1 MVARGPRLATTNAL
15 SFERERKDSN
25 AGPSP
30 GDRHGTDAHQSAD
43 VAAIFSRIEAGQ
55 PRGRQFADA
64 GKAALAVLVILVLAA
79 LFGQR
84 LLGLFGVSLDA
95 FMVAGGSV
103 LAWIGFG
110 MLRGAPAGSQ
120 GPGGG
125 AASEDRS
132 LTPLILFAA
141 SPGTITGVITLAVAQ
156 TRQKFPVTALV
167 AVFVGALVMWLAIA
181 LAVRFGE
188 PVSRRERLCARHR
201 HPFHGVDR
209 DRDGSPVHAH
219 GHSDVHENQRAVI
232 AIVFS
237 RPVSIG
243 NHEPLLNETEGLTMG
258 KLKTSS
264 KKSETQP
271 STETSPSFGFH
282 PSWAELYEMGN
293 SLRTS
298 ARVPRMRLQNLR
310 SPSAG
315 GSLAR

>member
-1 MVARGPRLATTNAL
+1 MQDHLQAIVTVLTLINPLMC
-15 SFERERKDSN
+15 
-25 AGPSP
+25 
-30 GDRHGTDAHQSAD
+30 
-43 VAAIFSRIEAGQ
+43 AAIFLRIEAGQ
-55 PRGRQFADA
+55 SRGRQFADA

-79 LFGQR
+79 LCGER
-84 LLGLFGVSLDA
+84 LLSLFGVSLDA

-110 MLRGAPAGSQ
+110 MLRGPGRLPGSQ
-120 GPGGG
+120 RRGGKRGSVAHATDSLCRQPRHDHRGHYTCRCPNATEVSRHRPGSRIRGRVG
-125 AASEDRS
+125 DVARDR
-132 LTPLILFAA
+132 
-141 SPGTITGVITLAVAQ
+141 PGRTFRRA
-156 TRQKFPVTALV
+156 
-167 AVFVGALVMWLAIA
+167 
-181 LAVRFGE
+181 
-188 PVSRRERLCARHR
+188 VSRREQLCARHR

-243 NHEPLLNETEGLTMG
+243 NHEPSLNETEGLTMG

-282 PSWAELYEMGN
+282 PSWAELYEMGD
-293 SLRTS
+293 SLHNKCPRASHATPEPQKS
-298 ARVPRMRLQNLR
+298 KCRRQPSPLMLPLVPFT
-310 SPSAG
+310 
-315 GSLAR
+315 